1 MKLESHTMH
10 NKIKI
15 SGIVVVLITFSIY
28 YFYPKDDYVME
39 MVKPVNPVVEKI
51 EKIENTP
58 KKENIVVPKVEEKKE
73 NVVEEKQVE
82 EKGKVLFSSTDSSGR
97 YTIQL
102 INSVDIEIRSKDS
115 TRYVP
120 MIGEIEEG
128 SDLNTFTISIS
139 EDYLD
144 YLSSMTIR
152 ILDVT
157 NKERKIE
164 TAAYFLGTL
173 DVNNTYN
180 IKLTVLGDTVNGHIK
195 SSERMPDFMLN
206 AMSNSGP
213 VIINQE
219 EHNKSVLI
227 NEGKSPSN

>member
-1 MKLESHTMH
+1 MCKQDS

-15 SGIVVVLITFSIY
+15 SVIVVVLITFSIY

-39 MVKPVNPVVEKI
+39 MIKPSSSVVEKI
-51 EKIENTP
+51 EKIEDTS

-73 NVVEEKQVE
+73 NIVEEKQIE
-82 EKGKVLFSSTDSSGR
+82 EKGNILFSSTDSSGR

-102 INSVDIEIRSKDS
+102 VNSVDIEIKNKES

-120 MIGEIEEG
+120 IIGEIEED
-128 SDLNTFTISIS
+128 SKINAFSISIS
-139 EDYLD
+139 DDYLD
-144 YLSSMTIR
+144 YLSTMTIR
-152 ILDVT
+152 ILDTT

-180 IKLTVLGDTVNGHIK
+180 IKLTVLGDTVDGHIK
-195 SSERMPDFMLN
+195 SFERMPEFMIKEL
-206 AMSNSGP
+206 SN
-213 VIINQE
+213 
-219 EHNKSVLI
+219 
-227 NEGKSPSN
+227 NEGKSIGN

>member
-1 MKLESHTMH
+1 MH
-10 NKIKI
+10 NISNKVKIAII
-15 SGIVVVLITFSIY
+15 SIGLITFSIY
-28 YFYPKDDYVME
+28 YFYPKDDYVIE
-39 MVKPVNPVVEKI
+39 MVKPTNPVVEKI
-51 EKIENTP
+51 EKIEDTP
-58 KKENIVVPKVEEKKE
+58 KKDNIVAPKVEEKKE
-73 NVVEEKQVE
+73 KQVEEKQVE

-120 MIGEIEEG
+120 IIGEIEEG

-152 ILDVT
+152 ILDAT

-180 IKLTVLGDTVNGHIK
+180 IKLTVLGDTADGHIK
-195 SSERMPDFMLN
+195 SSERMPDFMIN

-213 VIINQE
+213 VIINEE

>member
-1 MKLESHTMH
+1 MH

-15 SGIVVVLITFSIY
+15 SGIVVLITFSIY

-58 KKENIVVPKVEEKKE
+58 KKENIVVPKVEEKK
-73 NVVEEKQVE
+73 
-82 EKGKVLFSSTDSSGR
+82 DSAGR

>member
-1 MKLESHTMH
+1 MH

-15 SGIVVVLITFSIY
+15 SGIVVLITFSIY

>member
-1 MKLESHTMH
+1 MH

-15 SGIVVVLITFSIY
+15 SGIVVLITFSIY

-195 SSERMPDFMLN
+195 SSERMPDFMIN
-206 AMSNSGP
+206 AMSNNGP

>member
-1 MKLESHTMH
+1 MH

-15 SGIVVVLITFSIY
+15 SGIVVLITFSIY

-82 EKGKVLFSSTDSSGR
+82 QKGKVLFSSTDSSGR

>member
-15 SGIVVVLITFSIY
+15 SGIVVLITFSIY

>member
-1 MKLESHTMH
+1 MH

-15 SGIVVVLITFSIY
+15 SGIVVLITFSIY
-28 YFYPKDDYVME
+28 YFYPKDEYVME

>member
-1 MKLESHTMH
+1 
-10 NKIKI
+10 
-15 SGIVVVLITFSIY
+15 
-28 YFYPKDDYVME
+28 
-39 MVKPVNPVVEKI
+39 MVKPTNPVVEKI
-51 EKIENTP
+51 EKIEKIEDTP
-58 KKENIVVPKVEEKKE
+58 KKENIVAPKVEEKKE
-73 NVVEEKQVE
+73 NIVEEKQVE

-120 MIGEIEEG
+120 IIGEIEEG

-152 ILDVT
+152 ILDAT

-180 IKLTVLGDTVNGHIK
+180 IKLTVLGDTADGHIK
-195 SSERMPDFMLN
+195 SSERMPDFMIN
-206 AMSNSGP
+206 EMSNSGP
-213 VIINQE
+213 VIINEE

>member
-1 MKLESHTMH
+1 MH
-10 NKIKI
+10 NISNKVKIGII
-15 SGIVVVLITFSIY
+15 SIGLITFSIY
-28 YFYPKDDYVME
+28 YFYPKDDYVIE
-39 MVKPVNPVVEKI
+39 MVKPTNPVVEKI
-51 EKIENTP
+51 EKIEDTP
-58 KKENIVVPKVEEKKE
+58 KKENIVAPKVEEKKE
-73 NVVEEKQVE
+73 NIVEEKQVE

-102 INSVDIEIRSKDS
+102 INSVDIEIRSKNS

-120 MIGEIEEG
+120 IIGEIEEG

-152 ILDVT
+152 ILDAT

-180 IKLTVLGDTVNGHIK
+180 IKLIVLGDTADGHIK
-195 SSERMPDFMLN
+195 SSERMPDFMVN
-206 AMSNSGP
+206 EMSNSGP
-213 VIINQE
+213 VIINEE

>member
-1 MKLESHTMH
+1 MH

-15 SGIVVVLITFSIY
+15 SGIVVLITFSIY

-58 KKENIVVPKVEEKKE
+58 KKENIVVPKDEEKKE

-180 IKLTVLGDTVNGHIK
+180 YNTPRN
-195 SSERMPDFMLN
+195 LN
-206 AMSNSGP
+206 
-213 VIINQE
+213 
-219 EHNKSVLI
+219 KFF
-227 NEGKSPSN
+227 

>member
-1 MKLESHTMH
+1 MH
-10 NKIKI
+10 NISNKVKIGII
-15 SGIVVVLITFSIY
+15 SIGLVTFSIY
-28 YFYPKDDYVME
+28 YFYPKDDYVIE
-39 MVKPVNPVVEKI
+39 MVKPISPVVEKI
-51 EKIENTP
+51 EDTP

-73 NVVEEKQVE
+73 NIVEEKQVE

-120 MIGEIEEG
+120 IIGEIEEG

-152 ILDVT
+152 ILDAT

-180 IKLTVLGDTVNGHIK
+180 IKLTVSGDTADGHIK
-195 SSERMPDFMLN
+195 SSERMPDFMVN
-206 AMSNSGP
+206 EMSNSGP
-213 VIINQE
+213 VIINEE

-227 NEGKSPSN
+227 NEGKSSSN